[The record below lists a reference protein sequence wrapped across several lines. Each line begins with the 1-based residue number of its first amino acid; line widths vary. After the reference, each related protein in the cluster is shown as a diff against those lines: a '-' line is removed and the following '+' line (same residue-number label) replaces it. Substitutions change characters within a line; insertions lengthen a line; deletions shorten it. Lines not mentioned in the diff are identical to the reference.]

1 MGCAAVDRSV
11 LCIGIGVLD
20 ITGMPVPEPG
30 EWKEKQRIGSI
41 SLQVGGDGANQCMH
55 LASLGVKTYFCGVL
69 GRDTGGDT
77 VRSSLE
83 SRGVD
88 ISLSR
93 IRDGA
98 ATGTALLLI
107 NAKGE
112 RRIFSAAGVH
122 SMMTKED
129 LPQDIPEDCGAVTIG
144 SLFGMPLL
152 EEDGLYEFLE
162 KVRNRGIPV
171 FADLDS
177 GHVKAGTKRI
187 ERLFPMI
194 DYLLPSDYDLRNLT
208 GIESREEAAGWLR
221 ERGAGQIVVKCG
233 ADGCEIFRDGV
244 MEKIPAPHVTPV
256 DTTGAGD
263 CMCAAL
269 ISRILA
275 GDSLTQACRYGCA
288 AGSLN
293 TLYPGASSHI
303 LSDLDVRA
311 LLAKSSQQIRFS

>member
-1 MGCAAVDRSV
+1 MARSAADRSV

-20 ITGMPVPEPG
+20 ITGMPIPEPG
-30 EWKEKQRIGSI
+30 VWKEKQRIGSI

-77 VRSSLE
+77 VRASLE
-83 SRGVD
+83 GRGVD
-88 ISLSR
+88 ITLSG
-93 IRDGA
+93 IRGDA

-129 LPQDIPEDCGAVTIG
+129 LPKDIPEDCGAVTIG

-162 KVRNRGIPV
+162 KVRKRGIPV

-187 ERLFPMI
+187 ERLYPMI

-208 GIESREEAAGWLR
+208 GIESKEEAAGWLMS
-221 ERGAGQIVVKCG
+221 RGVGQVVVKCG
-233 ADGCEIFRDGV
+233 PDGCEIYGKES

-269 ISRILA
+269 ISRLLA
-275 GDSLTQACRYGCA
+275 GESLEVACRYGCA

-293 TLYPGASSHI
+293 TLYAGASSHVI
-303 LSDLDVRA
+303 TDADVRA
-311 LLAKSSQQIRFS
+311 LLAKSSQEIRFS